1 MLTSAYQ
8 ECIHRN
14 MDILR
19 NYVNQK
25 SRSSLLHVIAQNSMI
40 LEIIN

>member
-1 MLTSAYQ
+1 MLASLYQ

-14 MDILR
+14 VDMLR

-25 SRSSLLHVIAQNSMI
+25 SRSSLLRVIAQNSMI
-40 LEIIN
+40 LE

>member
-1 MLTSAYQ
+1 MQSFADQ

-14 MDILR
+14 IDVLR

-25 SRSSLLHVIAQNSMI
+25 SHGSLLHVIA
-40 LEIIN
+40 